1 MIGDLAPRAGNG
13 VVRLV
18 DDDQAG
24 PPLDL
29 LQPPDDGADGCD
41 LDWAVLLGV
50 TGGDDSVLDAYPV
63 EFLTGLVDQLLA
75 VNQDEDFLAFLGC
88 CSGDFGED
96 DRLATAGWQH

>member
-1 MIGDLAPRAGNG
+1 MIGHLAPRACNG

-24 PPLDL
+24 FPFDL
-29 LQPPDDGADGCD
+29 LQPPDNGADGRD

-50 TGGDDSVLDAYPV
+50 TGGDDSVLDPYPV
-63 EFLTGLVDQLLA
+63 KFLTGLVDQLLA
-75 VNQDEDFLAFLGC
+75 VNQYEDLLAFLGC
-88 CSGDFGED
+88 CSGDFGKD